1 MSRTWYV
8 THVCSRISCD
18 AVTLDKKQWTSRMQ
32 PYYSK
37 LLFQNFFI
45 QHRRIWDLRYLGQ
58 IIALTSFILILFW
71 ALANWTCWCLCSTFR
86 HFSEEFS
93 SGKVVSQLNSRQL
106 GSWWR
111 LSWPTYGKRQA
122 LSRHFSATFDIW
134 HKFQSEPLAHFISP
148 RHLIKNFLQL
158 KKRQFDRCYDLQLL
172 VRLIWSRLASKW
184 HFTTCISY
192 LDLVYKCRAEEW
204 GYTRSGGF

>member
-1 MSRTWYV
+1 
-8 THVCSRISCD
+8 
-18 AVTLDKKQWTSRMQ
+18 MQ

-37 LLFQNFFI
+37 LLLWSFYSTSPN
-45 QHRRIWDLRYLGQ
+45 LRSEISWTNYSS
-58 IIALTSFILILFW
+58 TSFILILFW
-71 ALANWTCWCLCSTFR
+71 ALANWTFWSLCSTFR

-158 KKRQFDRCYDLQLL
+158 KKRQFDRCYDLHLL
-172 VRLIWSRLASKW
+172 VRLIWSRLAS
-184 HFTTCISY
+184 
-192 LDLVYKCRAEEW
+192 
-204 GYTRSGGF
+204 